1 MAYEIDL
8 HTNQHGE
15 PDMDFYMQEAKTQ
28 RHEALV
34 AACKVL
40 IISLKSPAKTLKLNF
55 KRQSS
60 FGTLLGY

>member
-1 MAYEIDL
+1 
-8 HTNQHGE
+8 
-15 PDMDFYMQEAKTQ
+15 MDFYMQEAKTQ